1 MTTVN
6 GLPRNS
12 RCIAAGAVGK
22 APDTVCAVAA
32 GSVVACPSCA
42 TRTRV
47 PVSSTGNPRC
57 PSCHVDLP
65 WLVDATD
72 DSFDTAIDT
81 KRLVL
86 VDLWAAWCGPCR
98 MITPILER
106 LSVEFAGRLKVVKVD
121 VDANPLLAQR
131 FDARSI
137 PLLKFVRDS
146 QVIDTVVGAQ
156 SEHVFRTLIT
166 QHLR

>member
-1 MTTVN
+1 MGALVVVLLLGFGVFRGVGALLSGGDDGVADADGTQT
-6 GLPRNS
+6 PEP
-12 RCIAAGAVGK
+12 AG
-22 APDTVCAVAA
+22 DA
-32 GSVVACPSCA
+32 GVE
-42 TRTRV
+42 TIG
-47 PVSSTGNPRC
+47 SSI
-57 PSCHVDLP
+57 V
-65 WLVDATD
+65 VDATD

-86 VDLWAAWCGPCR
+86 IDLWAAWCGPCR

-121 VDANPLLAQR
+121 VDANPLIAQR

-146 QVIDTVVGAQ
+146 EVIDTVVGAQ